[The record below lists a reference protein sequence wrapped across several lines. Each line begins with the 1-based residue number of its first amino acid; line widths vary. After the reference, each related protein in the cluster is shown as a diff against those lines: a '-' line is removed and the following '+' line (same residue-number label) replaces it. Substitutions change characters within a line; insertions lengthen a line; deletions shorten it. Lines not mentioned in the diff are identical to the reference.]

1 MNQEELDLIKGVF
14 TSAEAKDILL
24 CLIDNKIKFHNEKI
38 FSDKERFG
46 FDCTESVNRIS
57 ELRKT
62 RERII
67 EVLAKSA
74 LAGNDVSIHSQIV
87 IESLIKEEAA

>member
-1 MNQEELDLIKGVF
+1 
-14 TSAEAKDILL
+14 
-24 CLIDNKIKFHNEKI
+24 
-38 FSDKERFG
+38 
-46 FDCTESVNRIS
+46 
-57 ELRKT
+57 LRKT